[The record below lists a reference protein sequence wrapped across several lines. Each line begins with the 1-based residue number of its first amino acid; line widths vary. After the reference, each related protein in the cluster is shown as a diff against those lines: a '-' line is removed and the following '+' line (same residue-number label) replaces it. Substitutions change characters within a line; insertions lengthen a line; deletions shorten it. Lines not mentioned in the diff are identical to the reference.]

1 MTPVEELLSVSSEPL
16 RTRPDAMP
24 GIFEPCALGQELF
37 EMLLEKNGFYAFES
51 ALHVFPITKDP
62 GSGVEGWNASELWR
76 NQYKELAEGLLF
88 FAEDVFQDQ
97 FCLSMK
103 QDGVFRFTAE
113 TGQTTILA
121 SSIKEWAARIMAEYK
136 FETGFPLAHEW
147 QEKNGPLRHGQ
158 RLMPKIPFIM
168 GGEYSIDNLWAGNAL
183 EGMRFKG
190 DLALQ
195 TMHVPEGGDVK
206 LSFRARSKSSDLA

>member
-16 RTRPDAMP
+16 RTKPDALP
-24 GIFEPCALGQELF
+24 NIFEPCALGQELF
-37 EMLLEKNGFYAFES
+37 EMLLQKNGFYAFES

-76 NQYKELAEGLLF
+76 NEYKELAEGLLF
-88 FAEDVFQDQ
+88 FAEDVLQDQ

-121 SSIKEWAARIMAEYK
+121 NSIKEWAERIVADYK
-136 FETGFPLAHEW
+136 VETGF
-147 QEKNGPLRHGQ
+147 
-158 RLMPKIPFIM
+158 
-168 GGEYSIDNLWAGNAL
+168 
-183 EGMRFKG
+183 
-190 DLALQ
+190 
-195 TMHVPEGGDVK
+195 
-206 LSFRARSKSSDLA
+206 